1 MIFVD
6 FVANVFVFG
15 ACAQSL
21 RLLESY
27 CERPAASLIVSDNV
41 HLDSW
46 AIFFICQ
53 VLVRTEI
60 KIMLHVLCDSS
71 YFSNTD
77 NPNNPNYGVVK
88 TLITLITLNWEW
100 QGL

>member
-27 CERPAASLIVSDNV
+27 CEHPAASLIVADYV
-41 HLDSW
+41 HLET
-46 AIFFICQ
+46 
-53 VLVRTEI
+53 VGL
-60 KIMLHVLCDSS
+60 
-71 YFSNTD
+71 FSISA
-77 NPNNPNYGVVK
+77 K
-88 TLITLITLNWEW
+88 F
-100 QGL
+100 